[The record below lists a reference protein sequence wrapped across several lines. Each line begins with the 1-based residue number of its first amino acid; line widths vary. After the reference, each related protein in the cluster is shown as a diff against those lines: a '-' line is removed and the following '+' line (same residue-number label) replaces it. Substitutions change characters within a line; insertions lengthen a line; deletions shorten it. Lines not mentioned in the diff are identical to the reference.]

1 VNRKRRQGAIS
12 LIYRGFRVQN
22 EPTLLETV
30 LAAALQLVDGAC
42 NLLMARRK
50 ARPAARA
57 LSFSPAICFA
67 SLATTRAAPAAFA
80 LALGLEATFCA
91 A

>member
-1 VNRKRRQGAIS
+1 
-12 LIYRGFRVQN
+12 
-22 EPTLLETV
+22 LLETV
-30 LAAALQLVDGAC
+30 LAVALQLVDGAAQSPC

-67 SLATTRAAPAAFA
+67 SLATTRAAPAAFS
-80 LALGLEATFCA
+80 LARGSEATFCA